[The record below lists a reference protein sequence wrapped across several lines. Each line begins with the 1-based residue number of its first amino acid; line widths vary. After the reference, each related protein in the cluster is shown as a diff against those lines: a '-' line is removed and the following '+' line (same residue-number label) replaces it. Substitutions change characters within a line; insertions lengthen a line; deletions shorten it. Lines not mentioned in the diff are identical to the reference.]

1 MLVGVEVDAEHM
13 SLVFLASYFAAGTVG
28 GALYFHTLWWNTRL
42 FAQAGRARTMILA
55 MIGRFVLLGGLLT
68 LASLA
73 GAMPLLLTALGV
85 FAARFVVMSKVRA
98 S

>member
-13 SLVFLASYFAAGTVG
+13 SVVVLCLYFASGVVVG
-28 GALYFHTLWWNTRL
+28 VLYFGGLWWNTRL
-42 FAQAGRARTMILA
+42 FAGGGRARTMVLA

-68 LASLA
+68 LASLE
-73 GAMPLLLTALGV
+73 GAMPLLLMAWGV
-85 FAARFVVMSKVRA
+85 FAARFMVMAKVRA